1 MDFIENS
8 ENFLQL
14 TYETMPEGNTEHTLR
29 VHPYYEII
37 MYIDPIHQTSTING
51 VAAKPTDT
59 PALLMFAPY
68 TVHRTTYRTSKDT
81 EFIMFRVS
89 ADFIGK
95 IPGLCEVFQAYEDS
109 IYVNFEVDELIH
121 LVKPLWE
128 IIRWHRNSVNY
139 KRLLFLSV
147 LYIIMKYTPTE
158 IIDQKDSTVSLASQI
173 IQYMSEH
180 IREHLTAERVSEH
193 FSISYSKLNQIFT
206 HHLSIR
212 FHDLLAEIKIGEACR
227 LLTEQ
232 NMSVSEVSEALGF
245 TNDTYFFTFFKRNT
259 GMTPYQYKKNQAHF
273 EPNKA

>member
-1 MDFIENS
+1 MDFIENN

-14 TYETMPEGNTEHTLR
+14 YYETMPQGVTEHILR
-29 VHPYYEII
+29 VNSYYEII
-37 MYIDPIHQTSTING
+37 MYIDPVCQSSVING
-51 VAAKPTDT
+51 VAAKPTNT
-59 PALLMFAPY
+59 PALLLFAPY
-68 TVHRTTYRTSKDT
+68 TVHRTTYRASKDT
-81 EFIMFRVS
+81 EFITFRVS
-89 ADFIGK
+89 KDFIRR
-95 IPGLCEVFQAYEDS
+95 IPGLCDVFQSYEDS
-109 IYVNFEVDELIH
+109 IYVNFEVDELIY

-128 IIRWHRNSVNY
+128 IIRQHRNSVNY
-139 KRLLFLSV
+139 KRLLFLSI

-158 IIDQKDSTVSLASQI
+158 IIDQKDSTVSLASRI

-212 FHDLLAEIKIGEACR
+212 FHDLLSEIKIGEACR

-259 GMTPYQYKKNQAHF
+259 GMTPYQYKKKQAN
-273 EPNKA
+273 P